1 MSKKVENCSILVV
14 FTARVSVATQLFKY
28 NAKPRDPGMFCE
40 YFYDIPRTEHLYV
53 CDEFQTSSTSEP
65 DG

>member
-1 MSKKVENCSILVV
+1 MSEKVEDCSILIV
-14 FTARVSVATQLFKY
+14 FIARVSVATRLFKDY
-28 NAKPRDPGMFCE
+28 AKIRDPGVFCE

-53 CDEFQTSSTSEP
+53 CDEFQISSTSEI